1 MFQSAFIARIS
12 AFLVLCI
19 SAGAAFAQFDEIRI
33 TNDSAGQTMPAV
45 SGDRIV
51 WTDSRNGNYD
61 IYLYDLS
68 TSMERAI
75 CTMPQA
81 QWYPDIDGSRIVW
94 QDNRFGNPFNQKNDI
109 FLYDLS
115 SSSESV
121 VTMASGFQLYPA
133 ISGSRV
139 IWHDTRGT
147 TPPNIYM
154 YDLDDPGEVVIWQ
167 DPGGQNSP
175 AISGNRI
182 VCLDDRNGY
191 RNVWLYDLMTE
202 TETQI
207 TNVNS
212 YKESVSICGMRI
224 VWVDARHGDNEIYLY
239 DLATS
244 TETRITND
252 PTRQDEPA
260 VSENGIVWTD
270 YRNDPEGDI
279 YLYDLAT
286 GQTVPLVTE
295 EHAQNQPDIDG
306 NRVVW
311 TDQRHDQ
318 QDIFYLDYELLGG
331 ADLQVTITDQPDPVR
346 VGEYLV
352 YQLQVRN
359 NGPETAEGVAGFVR
373 LSDAVEFVSAYGT
386 RGTCYFE
393 VLEDYPTVICPM
405 YDLEPGWIGEATVVV
420 HPLRAGRISA
430 RGSADAGT
438 DDPIA
443 ANNMMTRTTQVVDFL
458 KKDLGGGRQP
468 QIKAGTTGATHIC
481 YIRDGERR
489 IDHYSPDPMIS
500 YPIVHCWDD
509 VVYASNRSGR
519 WQKEIVFDGTGHPDP
534 GMIGNPHYYYEQALY
549 SELALDADGFV
560 HIAYVVDDIELDVTG
575 VVYNQ
580 SRRLEYV
587 HNRSG
592 SWSNPIVIAS
602 RPIVE
607 EKYTYYEG
615 WGIWSIDIEVD
626 SAGNA
631 HILYMMCYGMAGQGP
646 VIYCTNATGSWMSET
661 LMTAYDRAAMAL
673 DDDGFVHLAYYHWDI
688 GGLGYCTNR
697 PEGTWQTPEPVETN
711 WTGGQLEGMVCD
723 IVVDSQDRPHI
734 SYVSGQGEP
743 REDYRHA
750 VKEEGIWSNSL
761 VSLGQFMSGQNSIAI
776 GSDDFVHILYWD
788 REEGKSI
795 YANNVSGS
803 WDKQD
808 MGSGAI
814 WAGDIAT
821 DPAGGVHIVR
831 ESEEKIYYHGQ
842 FGSDGDHDNVPD
854 VFEQGPNGNDPDYDG
869 NGDGNADSQQANV
882 TSFYTNTDQA
892 YVTLACSEG
901 SMANV
906 TPQDNPS
913 EPDVPEE
920 WGFLFDFLGFMVT
933 DLPIGGATTV
943 TLYLPEGELFDV
955 YYKYG
960 PTHAEPTPHWYPFM
974 YDGQTGAVIEGNVI
988 TLHFVDG
995 QRGDN
1000 DLLSNGIIIDPGAP
1014 GLYRPC
1020 VVDLDDLQRFVDE
1033 WTMQPPSPE
1042 LTADLNQDGSVDL
1055 LDLAII
1061 ADSWLAPCPSEW
1073 PIRP

>member
-1 MFQSAFIARIS
+1 MYKSMFFIRVSVFPA
-12 AFLVLCI
+12 LCI
-19 SAGAAFAQFDEIRI
+19 LSGLALAQFEEIRVT
-33 TNDSAGQTMPAV
+33 TNSSAQSMPSV
-45 SGDRIV
+45 SGNRIV
-51 WTDSRNGNYD
+51 WADSRNGNYD
-61 IYLYDLS
+61 IYLYDIG
-68 TSMERAI
+68 TSMERSI

-94 QDNRFGNPFNQKNDI
+94 QDNRLGTNFKQTNDI
-109 FLYDLS
+109 FMYNLAT
-115 SSSESV
+115 SSESP
-121 VTMASGFQLYPA
+121 VTMAGGFQMYPA
-133 ISGSRV
+133 ISGTRI

-147 TPPNIYM
+147 TPPNVYM
-154 YDLDDPGEVVIWQ
+154 YDLDDPGEAVIWQ
-167 DPGGQNSP
+167 DPGSQYSP
-175 AISGNRI
+175 AISGSRI
-182 VCLDDRNGY
+182 VCLDDRDGY
-191 RNVWLYDLMTE
+191 RNVWLYDLTTE

-212 YKESVSICGMRI
+212 YKEGLAICGTRM
-224 VWVDARHGDNEIYLY
+224 VWSDARHGDNEIYLY

-252 PTRQDEPA
+252 PARQDEPA
-260 VSENGIVWTD
+260 VSENAIVWTD
-270 YRNDPEGDI
+270 YRNDPDGDI

-306 NRVVW
+306 SRVVW
-311 TDQRHDQ
+311 TDQRHEQ
-318 QDIFYLDYELLGG
+318 QDIFYLDYELLDG
-331 ADLQVTITDQPDPVR
+331 ADVQATITDQPDPVR
-346 VGEYLV
+346 VGEYLI
-352 YQLQVRN
+352 YQLQVLN
-359 NGPETAEGVAGFVR
+359 NGPQTAEGVAGFAR

-393 VLEDYPTVICPM
+393 TLEEYPTVICPM
-405 YDLEPGWIGEATVVV
+405 YDLEPGWIGEATIVVR
-420 HPLRAGRISA
+420 PLRAGRISV

-443 ANNMMTRTTQVVDFL
+443 ANNMMTITTRVGEFL
-458 KKDLGGGRQP
+458 SKDLGDGRQP
-468 QIKAGTTGATHIC
+468 KVRADATGAAHLC
-481 YIRDGERR
+481 YIRDGERW
-489 IDHYSPDPMIS
+489 IDHYNPDPMIS

-534 GMIGNPHYYYEQALY
+534 GMVGNPHYYYEQALY
-549 SELALDADGFV
+549 SELALDTDGFV

-575 VVYNQ
+575 ATYNQ

-592 SWSNPIVIAS
+592 SWSHPIVITS

-607 EKYTYYEG
+607 EKNTYYEG

-626 SAGNA
+626 STGHT

-646 VIYCTNATGSWMSET
+646 VIYCTNATGSWTSET

-688 GGLGYCTNR
+688 GGIGYCTNR
-697 PEGTWQTPEPVETN
+697 PEGTWQTPEPVETH

-723 IVVDSQDRPHI
+723 IVVDSQGRPHI
-734 SYVSGQGEP
+734 SYVSGQGQP

-750 VKEEGIWSNSL
+750 VKEEGVWSNSL

-776 GSDDFVHILYWD
+776 GPDDFVHILYWD
-788 REEGKSI
+788 REEGRSI
-795 YANNVSGS
+795 YANNLSGS

-808 MGSGAI
+808 MGAGAM
-814 WAGDIAT
+814 WAGDIAI

-831 ESEEKIYYHGQ
+831 ENEDKVYYHGQ
-842 FGSDGDHDNVPD
+842 PGLDADHDGVPD
-854 VFEQGPNGNDPDYDG
+854 AFEQGPDGSDPDYDG
-869 NGDGNADSQQANV
+869 NGDGIPDSQQDDV
-882 TSFYTNTDQA
+882 TSFTTNNEYA
-892 YVTLACSEG
+892 YITTACSDG
-901 SMANV
+901 ILSNV
-906 TPQDNPS
+906 RPQENPS
-913 EPDVPEE
+913 PPDVPED
-920 WGFLFDFLGFMVT
+920 WGFLFDFLSFMIT
-933 DLPIGGATTV
+933 DLPIGGSATA
-943 TLYLPEGELFDV
+943 TLYLPEDAAPQV

-960 PTHAEPTPHWYPFM
+960 PTAAVPSPHWYPFM
-974 YDGQTGAVIEGNVI
+974 YDGQTGAVIEDNVI
-988 TLHFVDG
+988 TLHFIDG

-1014 GLYRPC
+1014 GVYQPC
-1020 VVDLDDLQRFVDE
+1020 LVDLDDLLWFLEE
-1033 WTMQPPSPE
+1033 WMMRPPSPA
-1042 LTADLNQDGSVDL
+1042 LTADFDSDGSVTL
-1055 LDLAII
+1055 SDLARI
-1061 ADSWLAPCPSEW
+1061 ADLWLGPCPSEW